1 MIHIP
6 TVHSVGMGE
15 DLPVEICVTLGIFI
29 ATFVNAAF
37 ALSRIV

>member
-6 TVHSVGMGE
+6 IVHSSGMDD
-15 DLPVEICVTLGIFI
+15 DLPVEICVILGLFI
-29 ATFVNAAF
+29 ASFVNAAF